1 MLSFDLANQLSISAS
16 HRAASRS
23 TANAATADGTG
34 IDIGELEGTILVLID
49 AAAAS
54 SGETMTFTVEH
65 SYDNSTFAA
74 VGSDALVAP
83 GTGIAATFTVNTASV
98 AVFEH
103 LALKRDR
110 LRRYIRVKGTAAG
123 DGSPTYVFASY
134 AIGIKK
140 YAS

>member
-1 MLSFDLANQLSISAS
+1 MLSLDLANQLSISAS
-16 HRAASRS
+16 LRAASLS

-34 IDIGELEGTILVLID
+34 IDIGEMEGTVLVVVD
-49 AAAAS
+49 AALAS

-65 SYDNSTFAA
+65 SYDNSTFAD
-74 VGSDALVAP
+74 VGADALVDPA
-83 GTGIAATFTVNTASV
+83 TGLATTFTVNSASV
-98 AVFEH
+98 AVFQT

-123 DGSPTYVFASY
+123 NGTPTYVCAAY
-134 AIGIKK
+134 AIGVKK

>member
-1 MLSFDLANQLSISAS
+1 MLSLDLANQLYIGATL
-16 HRAASRS
+16 RAASRD

-34 IDIGELEGTILVLID
+34 VDIGELSGTILVLID
-49 AAAAS
+49 AALAS

-74 VGSDALVAP
+74 VGADALVDPA
-83 GTGIAATFTVNTASV
+83 TGAADTFTVNTAAV
-98 AVFEH
+98 AVFEA

-110 LRRYIRVKGTAAG
+110 LRRYIRVVGTAAG
-123 DGSPTYVFASY
+123 NGTPAYVCAAY
-134 AIGIKK
+134 VIGVKK